1 LHALTG
7 ALARGEVSTV
17 EVVTEQVRKLRVT
30 TTSRCASREPSSDQP
45 DGIGQDETMTWIA
58 DMTTRIADAT
68 GIPEASLTVD
78 GDDGDLLLRLA
89 GIAAHE
95 SGDRTNAPIL
105 CHVLGRA
112 VALGAPL
119 DELANVV
126 EGAA

>member
-1 LHALTG
+1 
-7 ALARGEVSTV
+7 
-17 EVVTEQVRKLRVT
+17 
-30 TTSRCASREPSSDQP
+30 
-45 DGIGQDETMTWIA
+45 MTWIS
-58 DMTTRIADAT
+58 DITTRIADAT
-68 GIPEASLTVD
+68 GIPEAALTFD
-78 GDDGDLLLRLA
+78 GDDGDVLLRLA

-95 SGDRTNAPIL
+95 SGARTNAPLL